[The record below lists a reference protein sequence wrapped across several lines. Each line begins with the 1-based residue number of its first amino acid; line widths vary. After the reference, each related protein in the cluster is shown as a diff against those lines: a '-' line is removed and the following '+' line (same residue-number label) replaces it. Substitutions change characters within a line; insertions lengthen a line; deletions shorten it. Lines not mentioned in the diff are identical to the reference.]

1 MSREGTTNADIKRH
15 VDWSII
21 GVIGTI
27 VAILAQSAAIV
38 WWAAG
43 INTRVATIE
52 LQMREVRASAE
63 TLARLDE
70 RTAAIQSDTGRIY
83 DRVEALERR
92 R

>member
-1 MSREGTTNADIKRH
+1 MTTNAEIKRH

-21 GVIGTI
+21 GVVGTI

-52 LQMREVRASAE
+52 RDMGDVRRAAA
-63 TLARLDE
+63 TLERLDE
-70 RTAAIQSDTGRIY
+70 RTAAIKSDTDRIY
-83 DRVEALERR
+83 NRVETLERR